1 MRRVSVM
8 GAPGSGKSTLAA
20 ELAVRLGVPHIE
32 LDALFHQQDWQ
43 PTPTPQF
50 RERVAAAV
58 SGDGWV
64 VDGNYSTVRDLIWQ
78 RTETVIWFDLPRRQ
92 VMQQIVRRTV
102 RRAARRVELWNGN
115 RERWSNVFSLDP
127 AESIIV
133 WAWQQHARYRSRLQ
147 AASADPQWRRL
158 RFVRLTSHQQARQ
171 LLDQLGRRSSP

>member
-1 MRRVSVM
+1 MSVM

-20 ELAVRLGVPHIE
+20 ELAVRLGVPHVE

-43 PTPTPQF
+43 PTPEPEF
-50 RERVAAAV
+50 RERVTAVV

-64 VDGNYSTVRDLIWQ
+64 ADGNYSSVRDPIW
-78 RTETVIWFDLPRRQ
+78 RRADTVIWFDLPRRQ

-127 AESIIV
+127 EESIIV

-147 AASADPQWRRL
+147 EASVDPRWSRL
-158 RFVRLTSHQQARQ
+158 RFIRLTSHAQARQ
-171 LLDQLGRRSSP
+171 LLDQLDRRSSP